1 MQRRYWGSIV
11 GIASALALG
20 FALLPLRSHISVST
34 AALALVVPVVLGVVI
49 GGFLAGAVSVAA
61 GFLVYD
67 FAFIPPYKTL
77 TVGSAQNWGAL
88 VVYVI
93 VMLLVAQVV
102 ARVER
107 ARSEATLARDAM
119 SRLYELS
126 ELLVEEQSV
135 EDLLKKIVRAT
146 QTMFELPGVSLLVL
160 EGERLTVAATAG
172 EPLTNEELRR
182 LDPASGMTVS
192 VGALTGTSGE
202 LQTIAL
208 SSSGRPV
215 GMLAMRSLPTSD
227 TNRAILN
234 TFANDAALALERAQ
248 LREQARRTNLLEEV
262 DRLRHGL
269 MGAISHDLR
278 TPLATIKVASSTLA
292 NRASLLST
300 QDTYELHH
308 LIEIES
314 DRLTRLVTNLLDM
327 TRIEAGVFSV
337 HRTRT
342 SVAEL
347 VDEALNALGPSLGE
361 RRIVRHVLPDL
372 ADVYVDR
379 LIMGQVLINLLDNA
393 ERHSPANGVITV
405 TGDVED
411 GQVRL
416 SVADQGP
423 GVAPENR
430 ESIFDRFAQFD
441 TGGRAGL
448 GLTIAKTFVEAHGE
462 RLWYEEAEGG
472 GARFVFSL
480 GDVGATKA
488 R

>member
-1 MQRRYWGSIV
+1 M
-11 GIASALALG
+11 ALG
-20 FALLPLRSHISVST
+20 AAMLPIRSHVNVST
-34 AALALVVPVVLGVVI
+34 AALVLVIPVVLGVVV
-49 GGFLAGAVSVAA
+49 GGFRAGAVSVAA

-67 FAFIPPYKTL
+67 FAYIPPYRTL
-77 TVGSAQNWGAL
+77 SVGSAQNWGAL

-102 ARVER
+102 ARVDR
-107 ARSEATLARDAM
+107 ARSEANLARDAM

-126 ELLVEEQSV
+126 ELLVEEQTV
-135 EDLLKKIVRAT
+135 EELLKKIVQAT
-146 QTMFELPGVSLLVL
+146 QTMFELPGVTLLVL
-160 EGERLTVAATAG
+160 EDDRLTVAATSG
-172 EPLTNEELRR
+172 DPLTSEDLRR
-182 LDPASGMTVS
+182 LDPGSGLPVS
-192 VGALTGTSGE
+192 VGTTTSLPGE

-215 GMLAMRSLPTSD
+215 GMLAMRGLPASD

-248 LREQARRTNLLEEV
+248 LRDRARRTNLLEEV

-292 NRASLLST
+292 HRANLLSSE
-300 QDTYELHH
+300 DTYELHH
-308 LIEIES
+308 LIEVES

-337 HRTRT
+337 HRART

-347 VDEALNALGPSLGE
+347 VDEALNALAPSLDV
-361 RRIVRHVLPDL
+361 RRIDRHEANDLPD
-372 ADVYVDR
+372 VNVDR

-393 ERHSPANGVITV
+393 ERHSPEQGVITV
-405 TGDVED
+405 TGDVAQ

-430 ESIFDRFAQFD
+430 ESIFDRFVQFD

-448 GLTIAKTFVEAHGE
+448 GLTIAKTFVEAHDE
-462 RLWYEEAEGG
+462 RLWYEEVEGG

-480 GDVGATKA
+480 GDADETKA